1 MTQPTPASP
10 PPPDHRP
17 AAQAEAAPSVSP
29 SALGALGPGV
39 GHYEN
44 FPVASWLCPPR
55 LRPAV
60 AAIYR
65 FARTADDIADEGTAD
80 AGERLADLA
89 AYRSELTRCIERA
102 AGGAVVPAP
111 ERWPAVFGPLG
122 LAIARHKLPGQ
133 LLHDL
138 LSAFE
143 QDVRYTEQQHRY
155 GSTDELLGYCRLS
168 ANPVG
173 RLLLHLYGVH
183 DARSLQQSDQICSA
197 LQLIN
202 FWQDISRDLPNG
214 RCYLPADTL
223 RRHGLQVADFEQASL
238 EDTPDR
244 QAVVA
249 ELCAYARGLMQLGAP
264 LARRV
269 PGRAGWEL
277 RLVVQGGLRILDA
290 IEENGHRS
298 WQTRVTL
305 QRADLPRLAWRALWM

>member
-1 MTQPTPASP
+1 MTHPTPTTP
-10 PPPDHRP
+10 PPPEDPLDGRAGAMPPEGTH
-17 AAQAEAAPSVSP
+17 V
-29 SALGALGPGV
+29 LGALGPGV

-55 LRPAV
+55 LRPTV
-60 AAIYR
+60 AAIYQ
-65 FARTADDIADEGTAD
+65 FARTADDIADEGQATAPQ
-80 AGERLADLA
+80 RLADLA
-89 AYRSELTRCIERA
+89 AYRVELARCIERA
-102 AGGAVVPAP
+102 AGGAVLPTP
-111 ERWPAVFGPLG
+111 ERWPAVFGALG
-122 LAIARHKLPGQ
+122 LAIARHDLPAQ
-133 LLHDL
+133 LLQDL

-143 QDVRYTEQQHRY
+143 QDVRYTAQQHRY
-155 GSTDELLGYCRLS
+155 GSTEELLGYCRLS

-173 RLLLHLYGVH
+173 RLLLHLYGVQ

-223 RRHGLQVADFEQASL
+223 RRHGLQVADFADTRL
-238 EDTPDR
+238 EATPDR

-305 QRADLPRLAWRALWM
+305 QRTDLPRLVWRALWM